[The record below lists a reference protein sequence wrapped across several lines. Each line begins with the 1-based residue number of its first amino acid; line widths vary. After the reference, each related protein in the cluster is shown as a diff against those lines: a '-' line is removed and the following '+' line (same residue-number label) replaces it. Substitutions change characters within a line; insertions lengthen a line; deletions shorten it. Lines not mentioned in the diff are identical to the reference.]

1 MKRSRLLGS
10 RGHVLNNQASC
21 LSKKIKKKKSRDMT
35 DIVNKVNGREFS
47 LMKVEE
53 LPCLIL
59 SLY

>member
-1 MKRSRLLGS
+1 
-10 RGHVLNNQASC
+10 
-21 LSKKIKKKKSRDMT
+21 MT